1 MSDIG
6 VTVKKSQDFSEW
18 YTEVI
23 LKSGLADY
31 APIKGCMIMRED
43 AIAMWEKIQDILNKK
58 IRATGHRNVYFPMF
72 IPESYLKKEAEHFE
86 GFTPEVAWVTQG
98 GDTPLEEKLAIR
110 PTSETIMYATFSKWI
125 RSWRDLPLKI
135 NQWCNIVR
143 WETKATKLFLRTR
156 EFLWQEGHTA
166 HATSEEGEAEVMWA
180 LNMYKDMVENY
191 LAIPVLIGTKS
202 ESEKFAGALYTT
214 ALESIMPDGKALQ
227 MGTSHNLGQ
236 HFAKVFDVKY
246 IGEDK
251 ADHYVWQT
259 SWGITTRLIGAMV
272 MVHGDD
278 KGLIM
283 PPRVAPVQVVIVPIP
298 FKGLE
303 AEAIAAKTK
312 EIAKTLRAR
321 GVSVVLDDRQE
332 YTPGWKF
339 NQWEL
344 KGVPLRIEV
353 GPRDIKNGQVV
364 MVRRDNCQKAFVKD
378 ADIQGTAEKLLQ
390 EIQDSMFAKAKA
402 ILQDKTST
410 VASYDEF
417 KRVLEDKGGFL
428 KAAWCGG
435 ADCEAKVKDETGATI
450 RVIPFEK
457 EEPTTDCIVCG
468 QKAKVT
474 AYFARSY

>member
-1 MSDIG
+1 MSDVG

-31 APIKGCMIMRED
+31 APIKGCMIIRED
-43 AIAMWEKIQDILNKK
+43 AIAMWEKIQEVLNRK

-72 IPESYLKKEAEHFE
+72 IPEGFLKKEAEHFE

-98 GDTPLEEKLAIR
+98 GNSPLEEKLAVR

-166 HATSEEGEAEVMWA
+166 HANKEEAEAEVMYA
-180 LNMYKDMVENY
+180 LSEYKDIMENY
-191 LAIPVLIGTKS
+191 LAIPVVVGVKS
-202 ESEKFAGALYTT
+202 ESEKFAGADYTT
-214 ALESIMPDGKALQ
+214 ALEAMMPDGKALQ

-236 HFAKVFDVKY
+236 HFAKVFDIKY

-251 ADHYVWQT
+251 QDHMVWQT
-259 SWGITTRLIGAMV
+259 SWGITTRTIGALV
-272 MVHGDD
+272 MIHGDD
-278 KGLIM
+278 KGLVL
-283 PPRVAPVQVVIVPIP
+283 PPKIAPLQVVVVPIP
-298 FKGLE
+298 FKE
-303 AEAIAAKTK
+303 ADPAAISAKAKEVADRLVTK
-312 EIAKTLRAR
+312 GFT
-321 GVSVVLDDRQE
+321 VYVDDRGE

-344 KGVPLRIEV
+344 KGVPLRIEI
-353 GPRDIKNGQVV
+353 GPRDLKQGQVV
-364 MVRRDNCQKAFVKD
+364 MVRRDNKQKSFVKE
-378 ADIQGTAEKLLQ
+378 ADLEATAEKLLND
-390 EIQDSMFAKAKA
+390 IQNDLYMKAKVKQQE
-402 ILQDKTST
+402 LTTPVKT
-410 VASYDEF
+410 YDEF
-417 KRVLEDKGGFL
+417 KQTVAGKGGFV

-435 ADCEAKVKDETGATI
+435 ADCEAKIKEETGATV

-457 EEPTTDCIVCG
+457 EQPTTDCVYCG
-468 QKAKVT
+468 KKAKDV